1 MTQRKKLF
9 GAAAAGT
16 LSGRTWAVLFIAT
29 ALTLGFV
36 RIGNLLGLCLR
47 ARCASTFAGCTT
59 TDFGLSA
66 AATGSLV

>member
-1 MTQRKKLF
+1 
-9 GAAAAGT
+9 
-16 LSGRTWAVLFIAT
+16 
-29 ALTLGFV
+29 
-36 RIGNLLGLCLR
+36 LCLR